1 MNYLSFIYGRFTIFI
16 LQYILQIFDKIFQ
29 KNKEEQLSIDYSL
42 TINEKIIKTHQSFEF
57 QKLPPRN
64 LKPHMD
70 KL

>member
-1 MNYLSFIYGRFTIFI
+1 MNYLSFIYGRFTISTFHNYKS
-16 LQYILQIFDKIFQ
+16 LTKFF
-29 KNKEEQLSIDYSL
+29 KNEEEQFSIVYSL